1 MALTVEIAPEL
12 ESQVREQAKQRG
24 LEADEYIVNV
34 LQEHLRQIQKHLP
47 SHLPESEARLIEQI
61 NEGFPPELWRRYN
74 ELVTKRRAE
83 TLTADEQAELISLS
97 DQIEEL
103 SARRLEFLA
112 DLARLRQTSL
122 AELMQQ
128 LGISTPQYV

>member
-1 MALTVEIAPEL
+1 MALTVEITPEL

-24 LEADEYIVNV
+24 LEADEYIVSV
-34 LQEHLRQIQKHLP
+34 LQDHLRKMQYYPP
-47 SHLPESEARLIEQI
+47 SSLPEAEARLIEQI
-61 NEGFPPELWRRYN
+61 NEGFPPDLWRRYN
-74 ELVTKRRAE
+74 ELVVKRRAE
-83 TLTADEQAELISLS
+83 TLTADEHSELIALS

-103 SARRLEFLA
+103 STRRLEFLA

-128 LGISTPQYV
+128 LGISTPQYA